1 MSQNDNLVVNH
12 GIDLL
17 IMVIVRLKVVRRLIR
32 SK

>member
-1 MSQNDNLVVNH
+1 MTQNDNLVVNH